1 MDIVTFPTTSVFHR
15 RLFCGTNQL
24 FHILWLKL
32 KLETITSSNSELLDC
47 ILFSEHLF
55 RIERSTAM
63 SLIDEYIKKITELLQ
78 NCNDIALLDL
88 IVKLLQKNS

>member
-1 MDIVTFPTTSVFHR
+1 
-15 RLFCGTNQL
+15 
-24 FHILWLKL
+24 
-32 KLETITSSNSELLDC
+32 
-47 ILFSEHLF
+47 
-55 RIERSTAM
+55 M